1 MSYTNYINKL
11 STQTK
16 KAIEDTFT
24 LNEELQKYKNFF
36 NLFPKYNSNSIG
48 YKVRFIFKI
57 DKELSDHI
65 HQSALQA
72 ILSYIIEMFIQNSE
86 MTYFQ
91 YNFYVINEHLCLS
104 LFNKNK
110 EYLENISKNLID
122 FINLE
127 MDNICLKIRSKILDV
142 PLPLKTKIKIIHK
155 EFPILIDIICNQI
168 KEKKI
173 LNKTEEFINA
183 VIKILQLN
191 DISILKD
198 SEIKLETLRSEEDP
212 VAFLTDKSNNEE
224 IIPRNKKQKIE
235 EKQFEKPVEK
245 TQEKTYEKTP
255 EKTFSIFNEMETV
268 NDNIKQLFWHTL
280 DTKKSFNYKD
290 LKHSIV
296 FILILA
302 LLIYTVPNLAK
313 KFMDFSK
320 SNSVIDNILD
330 LATED
335 LTTTITKTQPNISNF
350 NKSFNKLETIQEG
363 FFEPSEPYQP
373 FEPSDDIGLITRNI
387 IKKFNESENTNEDLK
402 SIENRLRHIL
412 EETDT
417 KT

>member
-48 YKVRFIFKI
+48 YKVKFIFQI
-57 DKELSDHI
+57 DNELNDHI

-91 YNFYVINEHLCLS
+91 YNFYLVNEHLCLS
-104 LFNKNK
+104 LFNKNRD
-110 EYLENISKNLID
+110 YLENISKNLID
-122 FINLE
+122 FINFE

-168 KEKKI
+168 KEKKL

-183 VIKILQLN
+183 TIKILQLN
-191 DISILKD
+191 DINILKD

-212 VAFLTDKSNNEE
+212 VKFLIEKSNNDE
-224 IIPRNKKQKIE
+224 IIQKNKKLKIE
-235 EKQFEKPVEK
+235 EK
-245 TQEKTYEKTP
+245 TEKTP
-255 EKTFSIFNEMETV
+255 EKTYSIFNEMETV

-280 DTKKSFNYKD
+280 DTKKSFNYTD

-302 LLIYTVPNLAK
+302 LLIYTVPNLAQ

-335 LTTTITKTQPNISNF
+335 LTTTITKTQSNIPNF

-363 FFEPSEPYQP
+363 YFEQSEPFQP

>member
-48 YKVRFIFKI
+48 YKVKFIFQI
-57 DKELSDHI
+57 DNEFNDNI

-72 ILSYIIEMFIQNSE
+72 ILSYIIEIFIQNSE

-91 YNFYVINEHLCLS
+91 YNFYLVNEHLCLS
-104 LFNKNK
+104 LFNKNRD
-110 EYLENISKNLID
+110 YLENISKNLID
-122 FINLE
+122 FINFE

-168 KEKKI
+168 KEKKL

-183 VIKILQLN
+183 TIKILQLN
-191 DISILKD
+191 DINILKD

-212 VAFLTDKSNNEE
+212 VKFLIEKSNNDE
-224 IIPRNKKQKIE
+224 IIQKNKKQKIE
-235 EKQFEKPVEK
+235 EK
-245 TQEKTYEKTP
+245 TEKTP
-255 EKTFSIFNEMETV
+255 EKTPEKTYSIFNEMETV

-280 DTKKSFNYKD
+280 DTKKSFNYTD

-302 LLIYTVPNLAK
+302 LLIYTVPNLAQ

-335 LTTTITKTQPNISNF
+335 LTTTITKTQSNIPNF

-363 FFEPSEPYQP
+363 YFEPSEPFQP